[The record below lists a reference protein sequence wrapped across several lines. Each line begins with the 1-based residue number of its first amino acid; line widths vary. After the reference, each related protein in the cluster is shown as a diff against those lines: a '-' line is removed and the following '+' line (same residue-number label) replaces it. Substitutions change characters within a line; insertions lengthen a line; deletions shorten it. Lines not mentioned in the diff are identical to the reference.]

1 MPRFKKGRLGV
12 EAAFFLY
19 TTPHPRYTNLH
30 MNKQKLQVYFLL
42 AALVG
47 SAIISFF
54 IFKPFVYALILA
66 VVVATICAPIHDRI
80 LARMKQRDGMAA
92 VISTLLV
99 LIIVIIPLSLLGT
112 QIFKEASSVYIYLTS
127 DEGSHIIASST
138 NHTLDV
144 LRQTFPA
151 LRDVTINVNQYARD
165 FLSWL
170 LPYWGSLFSNI
181 LKILMST
188 FIFLLALY
196 YLFKDGIKL
205 RSSVTLISPLEDKYD
220 ALIFA
225 KVGRAINSVVKGNLI
240 VAMIQGALTCIGF
253 LIFGVPSAVL
263 WGSVAAVTAIIP
275 GFGTAIV
282 VIPALVYLFLSGH
295 TIAFVGL
302 LIWGVVAV
310 GLVDNIL
317 GPHLVEKGIQI
328 HPFLILLSVLGGLAL
343 FGPLGFLMGPIILSL
358 LFTLAQIYSDIV
370 NKENI

>member
-1 MPRFKKGRLGV
+1 MNERPRTCSAGR
-12 EAAFFLY
+12 FLY

-47 SAIISFF
+47 SAIISFL
-54 IFKPFVYALILA
+54 IFKPFIYALILA

-80 LARMKQRDGMAA
+80 LARIKQRNGMAA
-92 VISTLLV
+92 IISTLLV
-99 LIIVIIPLSLLGT
+99 LVIVIIPLSLLGT
-112 QIFKEASSVYIYLTS
+112 QIFKEAGSVYIYLTS
-127 DEGSHIIASST
+127 DEGSHIIASGT

-196 YLFKDGIKL
+196 YLFKDGTKL

-263 WGSVAAVTAIIP
+263 WGSVAVVTAIIP
-275 GFGTAIV
+275 GVGTALV

-295 TIAFVGL
+295 IIAFVGL
-302 LIWGVVAV
+302 LIWGIVAV